1 MKARNKNMLSKGD
14 KIKLVA
20 PMGLFKNIGEI
31 CEVIDVASDGLIW
44 FSFGEGMHMGCM
56 SSDEFE
62 KYFEKYEEPKREAA
76 NIMVNA
82 DYVDWAI
89 ENSEIDVDTMHGKCT
104 IVTCKLPNGFVI
116 VESSSCVDPKNY
128 DKELGVEICME
139 RIANKI
145 YELEAYHI
153 QQTLWVN
160 ELEECGECEFC
171 CECEECDECGLDE
184 CYFTDLDCDDCDNYD
199 CEFNTRS

>member
-1 MKARNKNMLSKGD
+1 MLNKGD
-14 KIKLVA
+14 KIELVA
-20 PMGLFKNIGEI
+20 PMGLFTNIGEI
-31 CEVIDVASDGLIW
+31 CEVMDIGGDGLIW
-44 FSFGEGMHMGCM
+44 FKFGNGMHMGCM
-56 SSDEFE
+56 SPDEFD
-62 KYFEKYEEPKREAA
+62 KYFKKYEEPEETLA
-76 NIMVNA
+76 V
-82 DYVDWAI
+82 DGEYVDWAI
-89 ENSEIDVDTMHGKCT
+89 ENSEINVSTMHDKCT

-139 RIANKI
+139 RIANKV